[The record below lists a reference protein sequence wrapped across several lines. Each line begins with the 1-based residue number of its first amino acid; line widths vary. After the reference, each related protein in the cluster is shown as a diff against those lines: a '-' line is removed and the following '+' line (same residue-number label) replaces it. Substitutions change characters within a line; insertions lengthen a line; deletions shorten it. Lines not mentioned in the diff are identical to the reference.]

1 MRVRLLPVVPLIVA
15 LLGAC
20 TGQVSGPGGT
30 PADAT
35 FPDGTTLPDGST
47 LPDGTTTGDSST
59 PPPDGAPL
67 DTSMPPVD
75 AGGCSATTL
84 ADALSV
90 VTIGGTASAGRVF
103 GAPTA
108 TGAVAAWNGGDG
120 VHLVTLDSAGTPS
133 GEVTISGDRPYGLAV
148 ANDGTR
154 GLLVNRGAD
163 ALYLVGVSA
172 SGSTTFESL
181 LIGEV
186 DHGVTNNEWFGTGI
200 RDGRLAWTGD
210 RWAAYFTLQRLW
222 DDGVAHY
229 GDQLRLLN
237 LDGSP
242 DRTVWG
248 WGCSHSMEV
257 RISHDGTTLGPLC
270 ASDCFPDKGVFFNHR
285 TMLYTDSR
293 ANCSGGY
300 TAHLGGIA
308 PMASGFVA
316 AFTAGDGRSSE
327 DVATVR
333 IDGSGAPGEA
343 TFLTDTPADEGA
355 PNIAPFDGGVIV
367 GWVAAGTS
375 YLQQVSADGTPMGT
389 PEPVGAAALGD
400 AGDFFPYPN
409 GDVGWIIGS
418 GGGLSVARLRDC
430 D

>member
-1 MRVRLLPVVPLIVA
+1 MRLFPALPLSLALVA
-15 LLGAC
+15 AC

-30 PADAT
+30 PVDAT
-35 FPDGTTLPDGST
+35 TPSDSSITTLPDG
-47 LPDGTTTGDSST
+47 T
-59 PPPDGAPL
+59 PPPDGMVTDSGTTPSDGGPP
-67 DTSMPPVD
+67 DTTTPPMD
-75 AGGCSATTL
+75 AGGCSAATL

-103 GAPTA
+103 GAATPTG
-108 TGAVAAWNGGDG
+108 GAVVAWNGGDG
-120 VHLVTLDSAGTPS
+120 VHLVTLDSASTPS

-148 ANDGTR
+148 ADDGTR
-154 GLLVNRGAD
+154 GLLVNRGSD
-163 ALYLVGVSA
+163 ALYLVAVDP
-172 SGSTTFESL
+172 SGATVVDQL

-200 RDGRLAWTGD
+200 RAGRLAWTGD
-210 RWAAYFTLQRLW
+210 RWAAYYTLQRLW

-237 LDGSP
+237 PDGSA

-257 RISHDGTTLGPLC
+257 RISHDGANLGPLC

-285 TMLYTDSR
+285 TMLYTDMR
-293 ANCSGGY
+293 ANCAGGY

-308 PMASGFVA
+308 PLSSGFIA
-316 AFTAGDGRSSE
+316 AFTAGDGRDSE
-327 DVATVR
+327 DVAVVR
-333 IDGSGAPGEA
+333 IDGGSPGSPIW
-343 TFLTDTPADEGA
+343 LTDGDVDEVA

-367 GWVAAGTS
+367 GWVASGLG
-375 YLQQVSADGTPMGT
+375 YLQRVGADGTPVGT
-389 PEPVGAAALGD
+389 AEPIAAGNLGE
-400 AGDFFPYPN
+400 ASDFFSYPN
-409 GDVGWIIGS
+409 GDVGWIIG
-418 GGGLSVARLRDC
+418 GRDGLSVARLRDC